1 MSDVRRDEKSVCLRG
16 RGWFRM
22 SSVYELIGR
31 LVVRLAWWRFG
42 RQLQIAGAVALVAVA
57 AGGYL
62 LSRRDPPEG

>member
-1 MSDVRRDEKSVCLRG
+1 MP
-16 RGWFRM
+16 
-22 SSVYELIGR
+22 SSFYELIGR

-42 RQLQIAGAVALVAVA
+42 RQMRVAGALALVAAV